1 MNAFPTFSEA
11 PRRIYMSATIADDSE
26 IVRTLDADEASVR
39 RPLTS
44 RSLAGISERMILI
57 PDLMPFAYEA
67 RDDSKRLLKWTSEQK
82 LGSVVLVSSGE
93 RAKGWSDIATVPSGS
108 KDVSNVV
115 EALQSGQT
123 AGPVVFANRYD
134 GIDLPGNACR
144 LLIMSGLPTGTSNYG
159 LFRANSLYG
168 GATITR
174 MLAQRIE
181 QGIGRGARGSG
192 DHCVILLVGAD
203 LAAWTAKSANFRF
216 LTAATK
222 AQLEMGSE
230 ISKEVKDLRDVAST
244 MKRSYTRDG
253 GWVTAAT
260 DKGWLPPRIPNLLLP
275 LKSAL

>member
-1 MNAFPTFSEA
+1 
-11 PRRIYMSATIADDSE
+11 
-26 IVRTLDADEASVR
+26 
-39 RPLTS
+39 
-44 RSLAGISERMILI
+44 MILI

-67 RDDSKRLLKWTSEQK
+67 RDDSKRLLKWTSDQK

-108 KDVSNVV
+108 KDVSSVV

-203 LAAWTAKSANFRF
+203 LAAWIAKSANFRF

-244 MKRSYTRDG
+244 MKRSYTRDW